1 MALQTLKALWASGDK
16 FPITTL
22 TFNLTLGFKYN
33 GQPWSA
39 ASTENKIL
47 RYALSQSDVTLD
59 GEVYFASCFS
69 AALPERSDNT
79 FQDLTFSIGDVNRE
93 ILQYL
98 SRITRNDH
106 KNLNFV
112 TLAQWHPTTL
122 QKEFEIEMVINSVN
136 FSGSAAN
143 FTASFADLVNT
154 EFPQKRYTAENAP
167 GIIYVSN

>member
-1 MALQTLKALWASGDK
+1 MALQTLKTLWASGDK

-47 RYALSQSDVTLD
+47 RYALSQNDVTLD
-59 GEVYFASCFS
+59 GEVYSASCFS

-106 KNLNFV
+106 KNLNYAMAPDNA
-112 TLAQWHPTTL
+112 T
-122 QKEFEIEMVINSVN
+122 
-136 FSGSAAN
+136 
-143 FTASFADLVNT
+143 
-154 EFPQKRYTAENAP
+154 KR
-167 GIIYVSN
+167 I

>member
-1 MALQTLKALWASGDK
+1 MALNTLRALWASGDR

-22 TFNLTLGFKYN
+22 EFDLTLGFKNN
-33 GQPWSA
+33 GVAWSSA
-39 ASTENKIL
+39 NTENVIL
-47 RYALSQSDVTLD
+47 RYALSQEDLTLD
-59 GEVYFASCFS
+59 GNVYSASCFS
-69 AALPERSDNT
+69 AAMPERSEDT

>member
-59 GEVYFASCFS
+59 GEVYSASCFS

-143 FTASFADLVNT
+143 CTASFADLVNT

>member
-33 GQPWSA
+33 GQPWQGS
-39 ASTENKIL
+39 SVENKIL

-59 GEVYFASCFS
+59 GEVYSASCFS

-112 TLAQWHPTTL
+112 TLDRKFCGFSQHRISTKTL
-122 QKEFEIEMVINSVN
+122 HGRKC
-136 FSGSAAN
+136 
-143 FTASFADLVNT
+143 T
-154 EFPQKRYTAENAP
+154 RYYLCFKL
-167 GIIYVSN
+167 I

>member
-1 MALQTLKALWASGDK
+1 MALQTLRALWASGDK

-22 TFNLTLGFKYN
+22 TFDLTLGFKSN
-33 GQPWSA
+33 GQPWRA
-39 ASTENKIL
+39 AATENKIL

-59 GEVYFASCFS
+59 GEVYTASCFS

-106 KNLNFV
+106 KNLNYV
-112 TLAQWHPTTL
+112 TLAQWHPSTL

>member
-22 TFNLTLGFKYN
+22 TFNLTLGFAHYN
-33 GQPWSA
+33 GQPWRA
-39 ASTENKIL
+39 GNTENKIL
-47 RYALSQSDVTLD
+47 RYALSQNDVTLD
-59 GEVYFASCFS
+59 GDVYSASCFS

-106 KNLNFV
+106 KNFNFV

-122 QKEFEIEMVINSVN
+122 QK
-136 FSGSAAN
+136 
-143 FTASFADLVNT
+143 
-154 EFPQKRYTAENAP
+154 
-167 GIIYVSN
+167 

>member
-22 TFNLTLGFKYN
+22 TFNLTLGFKY
-33 GQPWSA
+33 
-39 ASTENKIL
+39 
-47 RYALSQSDVTLD
+47 
-59 GEVYFASCFS
+59 ASCFS

>member
-59 GEVYFASCFS
+59 GEVYSASCFS

-122 QKEFEIEMVINSVN
+122 KFELCHTCTMAPDY
-136 FSGSAAN
+136 SA
-143 FTASFADLVNT
+143 
-154 EFPQKRYTAENAP
+154 KR
-167 GIIYVSN
+167 I

>member
-33 GQPWSA
+33 GQPWQGS
-39 ASTENKIL
+39 SVENKIL

-59 GEVYFASCFS
+59 GEVYSASCFS

-112 TLAQWHPTTL
+112 TLP
-122 QKEFEIEMVINSVN
+122 
-136 FSGSAAN
+136 
-143 FTASFADLVNT
+143 
-154 EFPQKRYTAENAP
+154 
-167 GIIYVSN
+167 

>member
-1 MALQTLKALWASGDK
+1 MPHCRSVQT
-16 FPITTL
+16 
-22 TFNLTLGFKYN
+22 
-33 GQPWSA
+33 
-39 ASTENKIL
+39 IL
-47 RYALSQSDVTLD
+47 
-59 GEVYFASCFS
+59 F
-69 AALPERSDNT
+69 
-79 FQDLTFSIGDVNRE
+79 INRE

>member
-22 TFNLTLGFKYN
+22 TFNLTLGYKTN
-33 GQPWSA
+33 GKPWQGNA
-39 ASTENKIL
+39 VENKI
-47 RYALSQSDVTLD
+47 S
-59 GEVYFASCFS
+59 ASCFS

>member
-22 TFNLTLGFKYN
+22 TFNLTLGYKYN
-33 GQPWSA
+33 GQPWQGS
-39 ASTENKIL
+39 SVENKIL
-47 RYALSQSDVTLD
+47 RYALSQNDVTLD
-59 GEVYFASCFS
+59 GEIYTASCFS

-136 FSGSAAN
+136 FSDSAAN

>member
-22 TFNLTLGFKYN
+22 TFNLTLGYKYN

-39 ASTENKIL
+39 AATENKIL
-47 RYALSQSDVTLD
+47 RYALSQNDVTLD
-59 GEVYFASCFS
+59 GEVYSASCFS

-106 KNLNFV
+106 KNLNYGANWF
-112 TLAQWHPTTL
+112 TMNLPL
-122 QKEFEIEMVINSVN
+122 DNSDSVN
-136 FSGSAAN
+136 TRTVRIKNGEIHKDLQFRNTSN
-143 FTASFADLVNT
+143 FVYKVSFTLDVR
-154 EFPQKRYTAENAP
+154 E
-167 GIIYVSN
+167 